1 MFFQPF
7 CVKYSQLLRLVLEFD
22 VMNDELGITRCGGM
36 EFNWGE
42 RTFIMGVVNITPD
55 SFSGDGLGNDID
67 AALAQSRRFIQEG
80 ADIID
85 VGGESTR
92 PESASI
98 SVDEELKRVIPLI
111 DKLAKEATVP
121 ISIDTYRTEVARR
134 ALEAGAAM
142 VNGVWGFQRD
152 EKLPQVAAEWGVP
165 VVITSN
171 QRETAYDEILP
182 EVIASLRKD
191 INLALD
197 AGVAWENIIIDPGIG
212 FGKTVE
218 GNLELIRRLGELRVL
233 GRPILLGTSRKSV
246 IGLVLDLPVDQR
258 LEGTAA
264 TIAVGIANGA
274 DMVRVHDVL
283 QMVRVSKMTDAIV
296 RRRWH

>member
-7 CVKYSQLLRLVLEFD
+7 GVKYSKLLRLVLEFD
-22 VMNDELGITRCGGM
+22 VMSGALGITRCGSM

-42 RTFIMGVVNITPD
+42 RTFIMGIVNFTPD

-67 AALAQSRRFIQEG
+67 AALSQARRFIEEG

-92 PESASI
+92 PESAPI
-98 SVDEELKRVIPLI
+98 SADEEAKRVIPLI
-111 DKLAKEATVP
+111 EKLAKEATVP
-121 ISIDTYRTEVARR
+121 ISIDTYRSEVARR

-152 EKLPQVAAEWGVP
+152 EKLPQVAAECGVP

-191 INLALD
+191 INLALN

-246 IGLVLDLPVDQR
+246 IGLVLDLPADQR

-296 RRRWH
+296 RRRWQ

>member
-7 CVKYSQLLRLVLEFD
+7 GVKYSKLLRLVLEFD
-22 VMNDELGITRCGGM
+22 VMSGELGITRCGSM

-42 RTFIMGVVNITPD
+42 RTFIMGIVNFTPD

-67 AALAQSRRFIQEG
+67 AALSQARRFIEEG

-92 PESASI
+92 PESAPI
-98 SVDEELKRVIPLI
+98 SADEETKRVIPLI
-111 DKLAKEATVP
+111 EKLAKEATVP
-121 ISIDTYRTEVARR
+121 ISIDTYRSEVARR

-246 IGLVLDLPVDQR
+246 IGLVLDLPADQR

-296 RRRWH
+296 RRRWQ

>member
-67 AALAQSRRFIQEG
+67 AALAQARRFIQEG

-111 DKLAKEATVP
+111 EKLAKEETIP
-121 ISIDTYRTEVARR
+121 ISIDTYRAKVARR
-134 ALEAGAAM
+134 ALEAGAVM
-142 VNGVWGFQRD
+142 VNDVWGLRRD
-152 EKLPQVAAEWGVP
+152 PKLAEVAAEWGVP
-165 VVITSN
+165 LVIASN
-171 QRETAYDEILP
+171 QREITYDEIVP
-182 EVIASLRKD
+182 EVVDYLKRG

>member
-22 VMNDELGITRCGGM
+22 VMSGELGITRCGGM

-92 PESASI
+92 PESAPI

-111 DKLAKEATVP
+111 DKLVKEATVP
-121 ISIDTYRTEVARR
+121 ISIDTYRAEVARG
-134 ALEAGAAM
+134 ALEAGAVM
-142 VNGVWGFQRD
+142 VNDVWGLRRD
-152 EKLPQVAAEWGVP
+152 PKLAEVAAEWGVP
-165 VVITSN
+165 LVITSN

-182 EVIASLRKD
+182 EVIASLRRG

-296 RRRWH
+296 RRRWQ

>member
-7 CVKYSQLLRLVLEFD
+7 GVKYSKLLRLVLEFD
-22 VMNDELGITRCGGM
+22 VMSGALGITRCGSM

-42 RTFIMGVVNITPD
+42 RTFIMGIVNFTPD

-67 AALAQSRRFIQEG
+67 AALSQARRFIEEG

-92 PESASI
+92 PESAPI
-98 SVDEELKRVIPLI
+98 SADEEAKRVIPLI
-111 DKLAKEATVP
+111 EKLAKEATVP
-121 ISIDTYRTEVARR
+121 ISIDTYRSEVARR

-246 IGLVLDLPVDQR
+246 IGLVLDLPADQR

-296 RRRWH
+296 RRRWQ

>member
-111 DKLAKEATVP
+111 EKLAKEETIP
-121 ISIDTYRTEVARR
+121 ISIDTYRAKVARR
-134 ALEAGAAM
+134 ALEAGAVM
-142 VNGVWGFQRD
+142 VNDVWGLRRD
-152 EKLPQVAAEWGVP
+152 PKLAEVAAEWGVP
-165 VVITSN
+165 LVIASN
-171 QRETAYDEILP
+171 QREITYDEIVP
-182 EVIASLRKD
+182 EVVDYLKRG

>member
-7 CVKYSQLLRLVLEFD
+7 GVKYSQLLRLVLEFD
-22 VMNDELGITRCGGM
+22 VMSGELGITRCGSM

-42 RTFIMGVVNITPD
+42 RTFIMGIVNFTPD

-67 AALAQSRRFIQEG
+67 AALSQARRFIEEG

-92 PESASI
+92 PESAPI
-98 SVDEELKRVIPLI
+98 SADEEAKRVIPLI
-111 DKLAKEATVP
+111 EKLAKEATVP
-121 ISIDTYRTEVARR
+121 ISIDTYRSEVARR

-152 EKLPQVAAEWGVP
+152 EKLPQVAAECGVP

-218 GNLELIRRLGELRVL
+218 GNLELIRRLGELKVL

-246 IGLVLDLPVDQR
+246 IGLVLDLPADQR

-264 TIAVGIANGA
+264 TIALGIANGA

-296 RRRWH
+296 RRRWQ

>member
-1 MFFQPF
+1 
-7 CVKYSQLLRLVLEFD
+7 
-22 VMNDELGITRCGGM
+22 M

-42 RTFIMGVVNITPD
+42 RTFIMGVVNLTPD
-55 SFSGDGLGNDID
+55 SFSGDGLGNDTD
-67 AALAQSRRFIQEG
+67 AAMAQARCFIEEG

-92 PESASI
+92 PESAPVSA
-98 SVDEELKRVIPLI
+98 DEELKRVIPLI
-111 DKLAKEATVP
+111 EKLAKVATVP
-121 ISIDTYRTEVARR
+121 ISIDTYRSEVARR
-134 ALEAGAAM
+134 ALEAGAVM
-142 VNGVWGFQRD
+142 VNDVWGLRRD
-152 EKLPQVAAEWGVP
+152 PKLAEVAAEWGVP
-165 VVITSN
+165 VVIASN
-171 QRETAYDEILP
+171 QRGITYEEIVY
-182 EVIASLRKD
+182 EVIDSLNRGIK
-191 INLALD
+191 LALD
-197 AGVAWENIIIDPGIG
+197 AGVAWEDIIIDPGIG

-296 RRRWH
+296 RRK